1 MSEVTGTKIAVVSRC
16 AWTLYNFRAGLIRAL
31 MREGANVIT
40 GGAGGDGF
48 EDKVRRLGVPFFE
61 LPVDKR
67 GVNPAADLRLMFCLY
82 RWYRLESPRIVHHF
96 TIKPVIYGSMAAK
109 AARVPVIINTVTGLG
124 YVFTDQGRA
133 WLSNMVRALYQ
144 GAFSVSDHVFFQN
157 NEDKEFLGRNNSRL
171 SRKVT
176 VLPGSGVDCTLFTP
190 KQGPTNSTEKGT
202 TFLMVS
208 RVLKDKGIYEFVEAG
223 RLVKKVYPNTRLK
236 LLGRRDER
244 NPSVVSIKELEQWQ
258 SEGVLEWLGEVE
270 DVRPFL
276 SRADVVVLPS
286 YREGTP
292 RSLLEAAAMEKPLI
306 ATDVPGCREIVV
318 QGRTGLLVQPRDS
331 RGLAKGM
338 IEMIENPLMRLE
350 MGREARCKVEKEFD
364 ETIVIRK
371 ILDVYQS
378 LLQTKVS

>member
-1 MSEVTGTKIAVVSRC
+1 H
-16 AWTLYNFRAGLIRAL
+16 
-31 MREGANVIT
+31 
-40 GGAGGDGF
+40 
-48 EDKVRRLGVPFFE
+48 
-61 LPVDKR
+61 
-67 GVNPAADLRLMFCLY
+67 
-82 RWYRLESPRIVHHF
+82 IVHHF

-109 AARVPVIINTVTGLG
+109 AARIPVIINTVTGLG

-176 VLPGSGVDCTLFTP
+176 VLPGSGVDCTLFAP

-306 ATDVPGCREIVV
+306 ATDVPGCREIVI
-318 QGRTGLLVQPRDS
+318 QGRTGLLVQPKDS
-331 RGLAKGM
+331 RGLAKAM